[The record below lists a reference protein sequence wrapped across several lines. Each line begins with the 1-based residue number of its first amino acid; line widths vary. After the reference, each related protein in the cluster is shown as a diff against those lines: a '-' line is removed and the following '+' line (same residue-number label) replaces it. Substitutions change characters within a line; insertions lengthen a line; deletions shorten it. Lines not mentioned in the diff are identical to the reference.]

1 MRPLSCRRP
10 YLIPVFL
17 LSLLAF
23 SSSLDAQPR
32 SRGQQTILAFEAAR
46 ADAYRN
52 LLESVQGL
60 RVEGGTTVRNLA
72 VESSETRTQLEE
84 FIRGAAVVDESIESD
99 GAARVTVELDLDR
112 LERLLGRN
120 LPDGVRRIRV
130 DGFGAPASPVAPQG
144 PAGGAQPAA
153 GVQSAVV
160 GSPFAWNQEPDG
172 PPAFLSSTVTV
183 TGSAAQDLGRVRSA
197 AQARLLAERAAV
209 NDGYRRLLEYVY
221 GISVSST
228 TTVRD
233 LVLSSDR
240 VDSEVSGFIRGAR
253 VVDVRH
259 RPDGIAE
266 ADMSLDLSDL
276 ERIINW

>member
-1 MRPLSCRRP
+1 MRLSYRR
-10 YLIPVFL
+10 FL
-17 LSLLAF
+17 LVPVLALSLAGV
-23 SSSLDAQPR
+23 SSSVDAQPL

-60 RVEGGTTVRNLA
+60 RVDGGTTVRNLA
-72 VESSETRTQLEE
+72 VESSETRTRLEE
-84 FIRGAAVVDESIESD
+84 FIRGATVIDESIESD

-120 LPDGVRRIRV
+120 LPDGVRRIRA
-130 DGFGAPASPVAPQG
+130 DGFGAPPGPGAAAP
-144 PAGGAQPAA
+144 PPA
-153 GVQSAVV
+153 GVQPAVV

-172 PPAFLSSTVTV
+172 PPAIFDTTVTV

-209 NDGYRRLLEYVY
+209 SDGYRRLLEYVY

-253 VVDVRH
+253 VVEVRH

-266 ADMSLDLSDL
+266 ADVSLDLSDL